1 MAERVARNDAMFR
14 EANEEIR
21 AMARRSGMEGLL
33 PALCEC
39 ADPACTE
46 LVQLTPQ
53 EYEAVRSNST
63 WFINLRGHQANAQG
77 WVRVLSENSRFVLVE
92 KVGEAGEIAAQLDP
106 RSSSD

>member
-1 MAERVARNDAMFR
+1 MFR

-21 AMARRSGMEGLL
+21 ATAERSGMEGLL

-39 ADPACTE
+39 ADPTCTE

-53 EYEAVRSNST
+53 EYETVRSNST
-63 WFINLRGHQANAQG
+63 WFINLRGHQVNGQG

-92 KVGEAGEIAAQLDP
+92 KVGEAGKIADQLDP
-106 RSSSD
+106 RSPSE